1 MKEAVIVEI
10 RAGEGGAHAK
20 LLVKKYTGIYVKYGV
35 RRGL

>member
-10 RAGEGGAHAK
+10 RAGEGGDHSK
-20 LLVKKYTGIYVKYGV
+20 LLVRKYTGIYIKYGD